1 MSVQAQEDDLNTS
14 AASQSEAPLLPA
26 SVAEV
31 IDRSDPIVHSCP
43 SSACITPLPVK
54 KLNPPDS
61 DTGTDL
67 LPVCRICQ
75 LPGDK
80 DDFLF
85 SPCRCSGTM
94 MFVHY
99 LCLLKWIE
107 VSSRRTKKTPKCELC
122 HFQYIRHK
130 RFKVI
135 LIVKI
140 V

>member
-99 LCLLKWIE
+99 LCLL
-107 VSSRRTKKTPKCELC
+107 VSSSVLW
-122 HFQYIRHK
+122 QNS
-130 RFKVI
+130 KVSFFSTNSTDI
-135 LIVKI
+135 FLNINFNKLKSKNKH
-140 V
+140 